1 MALLVGILAHT
12 MFSILFTRLHLLHNK
27 ESTVS
32 TSASM
37 LHWCTVPAR
46 LCAWLKGPVRGG
58 WHHSS
63 SHLSHSASLIVVLRA
78 QAKKKRRARTQHTS
92 SSYVLLPPLL
102 PSPCVSVD
110 RYAAVG
116 GATEVWINL
125 TTARSN
131 CGRVRERE
139 WELECGRKKKGK
151 KNWILTNGGK
161 EWPTK
166 AEGLEFQL
174 NIYLNLKYIVTLIP
188 HVGPNK
194 ARIW

>member
-1 MALLVGILAHT
+1 MAFWILAHT
-12 MFSILFTRLHLLHNK
+12 MFSILFTRLHSLHNK

-37 LHWCTVPAR
+37 LHWCTLPAR

-63 SHLSHSASLIVVLRA
+63 SICLIPPRSLLFWGRERR
-78 QAKKKRRARTQHTS
+78 KRRARTQRTS

-102 PSPCVSVD
+102 PSPRVSVD

-131 CGRVRERE
+131 CGRVRGRE
-139 WELECGRKKKGK
+139 SESWSVERKKS
-151 KNWILTNGGK
+151 WLTQANNGWQKQRVWNFNSIFTQFFKIKLKIYGNIDTTCRSKQSK
-161 EWPTK
+161 EGNTS
-166 AEGLEFQL
+166 
-174 NIYLNLKYIVTLIP
+174 
-188 HVGPNK
+188 
-194 ARIW
+194 